1 MYPLPRTMRHAR
13 QAPLCAVPGVRYPDD
28 MASALHEDDADAWAS
43 RVADVP
49 AEWFAHASWLHGVH
63 HTQRVHVHAQRLV
76 RKLDWPAADANIVL
90 TAALW
95 HDIGRV
101 NDGWDPRHGALSA
114 TRVRKRG
121 LHSSLTAAD
130 ARLAL
135 FAVRYHCRS
144 DKRGKLRATGQ
155 HDPERAL
162 RILWLLKD
170 ADALDRVR
178 LGDDAYEVDSTALRH
193 GCTVEMVDFAVELL
207 HAFP

>member
-1 MYPLPRTMRHAR
+1 M
-13 QAPLCAVPGVRYPDD
+13 Q
-28 MASALHEDDADAWAS
+28 SALHKDDGAAAWAA
-43 RVADVP
+43 RAADVP
-49 AEWFAHASWLHGVH
+49 AEWFQHDSCLHGVH

-76 RKLDWPAADANIVL
+76 RELHSLEADANLVL

-101 NDGWDPRHGALSA
+101 DDGWDPRHGALSA
-114 TRVRKRG
+114 ARVRE
-121 LHSSLTAAD
+121 LSLDVPLSATD

-144 DKRGKLRATGQ
+144 DGRGELRAAEQ

-178 LGDDAYEVDSTALRH
+178 LGNGVYEIDSTALRH
-193 GCTVEMVDFAVELL
+193 DCTVEMIDFAVELL

>member
-1 MYPLPRTMRHAR
+1 MR
-13 QAPLCAVPGVRYPDD
+13 
-28 MASALHEDDADAWAS
+28 SALHKDDGAAAWAA
-43 RVADVP
+43 RVTDVP
-49 AEWFAHASWLHGVH
+49 ADLFPPDSCLHGVR
-63 HTQRVHVHAQRLV
+63 HTQRVHVHARRLV
-76 RKLDWPAADANIVL
+76 RELHSLEADVNVVL

-101 NDGWDPRHGALSA
+101 DDGWDPRHGALSVA
-114 TRVRKRG
+114 RVRKLG
-121 LHSSLTAAD
+121 LDVSLSAAD

-144 DKRGKLRATGQ
+144 DGRGELRAAEQ

-178 LGDDAYEVDSTALRH
+178 LGNGVYEIDSTALRYD
-193 GCTVEMVDFAVELL
+193 CTVEMIDFAVELL
-207 HAFP
+207 RALP